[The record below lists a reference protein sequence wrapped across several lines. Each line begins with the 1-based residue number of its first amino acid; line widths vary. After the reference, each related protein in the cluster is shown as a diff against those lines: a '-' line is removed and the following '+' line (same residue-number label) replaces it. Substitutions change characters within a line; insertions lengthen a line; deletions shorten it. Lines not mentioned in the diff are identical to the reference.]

1 MREEQAVPA
10 NEQTNGEWSQDFAEW
25 GKEPANEE
33 PQGEGWANWADSSAN
48 DQQTENLNR
57 QASLESSNKMQES
70 SAVNDNGGWAGDNQ
84 WGSIDNQNQA
94 NSASYPSDGTAP
106 YSQGQMTQMPAGSLK
121 AVAIYE
127 FVSQN
132 QDELTVRETENVFVL
147 PGECDEEGWLM
158 VMNSAGE
165 KGYVPQNY
173 LEVEG
178 AESAQAIDEVVA
190 ASQQQYTVQDDYSS
204 QANGNW
210 GANSYGYPP
219 AMETIPEQADTASAN
234 IPEESEE
241 PSYVPYEA
249 PPHPLM
255 AAYEAPPHP
264 LEAQKTEENS
274 SSEEDE
280 EEYSSSVG
288 DNTESFGPP
297 PGLPPP
303 PGPPPTLPPL
313 PPPPPA
319 VSVQDFTESQVKS
332 KAPGRPPSINFAKFK
347 SCSMDSSCA
356 SDFPK
361 FCRALYDYEKTGS
374 DEISFEEDDVIRIL
388 KREPNG
394 VDDGWWLGEIRIGEN
409 EGKRGLFPSI
419 VVEECNENGDSPDD
433 SSITSPPSFAPP
445 SFDAPVVQSALLP
458 PEKIMIINPT
468 PDISLSEEPE
478 SEMESKDDAVVEK
491 KLPKQGTVDSVA
503 DIPKDMESSSE
514 DMGEKLEKGRRMG
527 NLESV
532 DEASDVN
539 EIDTTPKTEPSITE
553 PKLLKRESANEI
565 LPPSMEVVVIAPTPT
580 VQSPVSEESDHSD
593 EKESSS
599 NPQEDNKAEMDS
611 QNKDKSDI
619 AAQKSQ
625 PEDINFHDVEEK
637 LEMHQESLKKEGVD
651 SKESIKSSENW
662 FTAEEDTPIA
672 AKDESPKLTESNA
685 SLDKRS
691 SFTDSEA
698 DSEPLAAVGLTRQA
712 NTISEDSSS
721 EHQGP
726 RLQRKSTS
734 DSSDFSLGPRAAN
747 PQEIQEIKPV
757 SQDQVIMPPMCSQND
772 NDKPSDGIRRQSTEK
787 EPDSLPKVEESKD
800 QKEDDDLFKK
810 DPHSAPSDERKRQY
824 LEKFQRQSTDDQLE
838 SEGNTSIASEEKK
851 EDIQPFRR
859 QSTKSSSSSES
870 ESETS
875 NKKIRRVSSSDD
887 ESSSEEAATNKD
899 VEDTEDKSSSTDTE
913 VPQPPEELELKQ
925 LKRLE
930 TMKESPA

>member
-1 MREEQAVPA
+1 ME
-10 NEQTNGEWSQDFAEW
+10 SSS
-25 GKEPANEE
+25 KEP
-33 PQGEGWANWADSSAN
+33 PVAN
-48 DQQTENLNR
+48 DN
-57 QASLESSNKMQES
+57 A
-70 SAVNDNGGWAGDNQ
+70 GWAGDNQ
-84 WGSIDNQNQA
+84 WGSLDNQNQQPTA
-94 NSASYPSDGTAP
+94 DSYPSEGTAP
-106 YSQGQMTQMPAGSLK
+106 YPQDQMQEMPAGSLK
-121 AVAIYE
+121 AIALYE

-132 QDELTVRETENVFVL
+132 QDELTVRETEEVFIL

-158 VMNSAGE
+158 VMNSAGS

-178 AESAQAIDEVVA
+178 AESAQAIDQVVA
-190 ASQQQYTVQDDYSS
+190 ASQQQYSVQDNYAN

-219 AMETIPEQADTASAN
+219 AMEAIPEIAETSSAN
-234 IPEESEE
+234 IPIEE
-241 PSYVPYEA
+241 PEEPAFVPYEA
-249 PPHPLM
+249 PSHPLE
-255 AAYEAPPHP
+255 ASYEAPPHP
-264 LEAQKTEENS
+264 LEAQFSKESQKSEEKSS
-274 SSEEDE
+274 SSEDEDD
-280 EEYSSSVG
+280 YSSSVG

-303 PGPPPTLPPL
+303 PGPPPNLPPL

-319 VSVQDFTESQVKS
+319 VSVQDLTEAQSKS

-361 FCRALYDYEKTGS
+361 FCKALYDYEKTGS
-374 DEISFEEDDVIRIL
+374 DEISFDEDDIIRIL

-394 VDDGWWLGEIRIGEN
+394 VDDGWWLGEIRVGEN

-445 SFDAPVVQSALLP
+445 SFDAPGVPSALLP

-478 SEMESKDDAVVEK
+478 SELESKDDEVLQK
-491 KLPKQGTVDSVA
+491 QLPKQGTVDSVA

-514 DMGEKLEKGRRMG
+514 ELGEKLDKVKRFS

-532 DEASDVN
+532 EEACDV
-539 EIDTTPKTEPSITE
+539 IDVDTKPKATQPDAKPIAE
-553 PKLLKRESANEI
+553 PKLLKRESANEM
-565 LPPSMEVVVIAPTPT
+565 LPPSIECVVTAPTPT
-580 VQSPVSEESDHSD
+580 VQSPISEDSEHSI

-599 NPQEDNKAEMDS
+599 SYQEDHEIEMES
-611 QNKDKSDI
+611 SNKDKSDQNT
-619 AAQKSQ
+619 QKPQS
-625 PEDINFHDVEEK
+625 EDINFQDVEEK
-637 LEMHQESLKKEGVD
+637 LEKHQETLNKEDVE

-662 FTAEEDTPIA
+662 FTAEEDTPVA
-672 AKDESPKLTESNA
+672 TKDATPKLNESNA

-712 NTISEDSSS
+712 NPISEDSSS

-726 RLQRKSTS
+726 RLQRRSTS
-734 DSSDFSLGPRAAN
+734 DSSDFSLGPRATN

-757 SQDQVIMPPMCSQND
+757 SQDPVSIPPMCSQDD
-772 NDKPSDGIRRQSTEK
+772 NDKPAVELSRQSTEK
-787 EPDSLPKVEESKD
+787 DSEGSSKIDFEE
-800 QKEDDDLFKK
+800 QKEDDDIFAK
-810 DPHSAPSDERKRQY
+810 DPHNAPSDERKRQY
-824 LEKFQRQSTDDQLE
+824 LEKFHRQSTDDQLE
-838 SEGNTSIASEEKK
+838 SEALSSVASEVKK
-851 EDIQPFRR
+851 DEEDMEPFRR
-859 QSTKSSSSSES
+859 QSTKSSSSESES
-870 ESETS
+870 AESETS
-875 NKKIRRVSSSDD
+875 NKKIKRVSSSDD
-887 ESSSEEAATNKD
+887 DSSSEEAATNKD
-899 VEDTEDKSSSTDTE
+899 VDDDKSSSTDTE
-913 VPQPPEELELKQ
+913 VPQPPDELELKQ